1 MIRKRNKWHF
11 GQILYLFSISRLKLF
26 MYFDWFFPMNYRRT
40 NTHNN
45 IPFFNHIKQIDS
57 IEKDVFS
64 SCHERGTKKNFDS
77 PWGIELQ
84 IFGFLMGTQH
94 FFLCP
99 KLVTRRKKHLSLFLY
114 RAQNLP
120 CLLFLSTN
128 RFHVAATLF
137 SDRSQRMSICGTNIR
152 DTLGCVS
159 YAFSFF
165 FFFFFPYHI
174 FTSFVIYYWTD
185 ARQKHKCI
193 FFLAQRAGYLN
204 KV

>member
-1 MIRKRNKWHF
+1 
-11 GQILYLFSISRLKLF
+11 
-26 MYFDWFFPMNYRRT
+26 MNYRRT

-45 IPFFNHIKQIDS
+45 IPFFNHLKQIDS

-84 IFGFLMGTQH
+84 IFVFLMGTQH

-137 SDRSQRMSICGTNIR
+137 SDRSQRMSICDTNIR
-152 DTLGCVS
+152 DTLSCVS
-159 YAFSFF
+159 YAFLFF
-165 FFFFFPYHI
+165 FFSLPHFHFVCDLLLNRRTTEAQMYLFFNSKGRLFKQSLAFVYKTAFSAI
-174 FTSFVIYYWTD
+174 FNSAEPIIWTFIS
-185 ARQKHKCI
+185 RSCVT
-193 FFLAQRAGYLN
+193 G
-204 KV
+204 VEG

>member
-1 MIRKRNKWHF
+1 MFFRLVAGVGQRKNSDF
-11 GQILYLFSISRLKLF
+11 
-26 MYFDWFFPMNYRRT
+26 
-40 NTHNN
+40 
-45 IPFFNHIKQIDS
+45 
-57 IEKDVFS
+57 
-64 SCHERGTKKNFDS
+64 
-77 PWGIELQ
+77 PWGIEPQ

-165 FFFFFPYHI
+165 FFFFFFLTTFSLRLWSITEQTHDRS
-174 FTSFVIYYWTD
+174 TNVSF
-185 ARQKHKCI
+185 
-193 FFLAQRAGYLN
+193 F
-204 KV
+204 